1 MTGYSPKFVGF
12 LKAYRET
19 VDEDTEQEE
28 NSSIPPLKDKES
40 LAMKDIQSKQ
50 HFTQPPPRYTEAS
63 LVKELEAK
71 QIGRPSTYAQI
82 ISTLRMRKY
91 VPLREEDFRHP
102 TWAMPSITF

>member
-1 MTGYSPKFVGF
+1 MTGSTPKFVGF

-19 VDEDTEQEE
+19 VDEDAEQEE